1 MQGKILVGTQNNEL
15 LEIDEKNGNVEVLEL
30 LCVKCTAG
38 GINKLS
44 VHYHLLSKNNF

>member
-15 LEIDEKNGNVEVLEL
+15 LEIDEKNGNVEVLD
-30 LCVKCTAG
+30 KCTAG

-44 VHYHLLSKNNF
+44 V